1 MLSTTMPQISD
12 EDRQRIDQAV
22 QQAEALAAVE
32 IVPVIAGSSG
42 RYDRSEDICGLWTGL
57 VAMAV
62 AWTLYPL
69 PQVDSGEWG
78 GVSPWWHL
86 VVLIAAM
93 VVGFL
98 VGAILAARI
107 ALLRRLFTPSA
118 EQAEEV
124 DRRARAMF
132 FDARVHHTTGASGI
146 LLYVSL
152 LEHRAAIIADQTVL
166 NVLGQEPLDALCEKF
181 TTLLHSGTPTEA
193 LCDTIAQL
201 GERLAK
207 DLPRTESYVDQLPN
221 ALVVLE

>member
-1 MLSTTMPQISD
+1 MLSPALPQISD
-12 EDRQRIDQAV
+12 EDHQRIDQAV
-22 QQAEALAAVE
+22 QQAEALASVE

-57 VAMAV
+57 VAMAI

-86 VVLIAAM
+86 VVLIATM
-93 VVGFL
+93 VVGFMA
-98 VGAILAARI
+98 GAILAARI
-107 ALLRRLFTPSA
+107 PPLRRLFTPTA

-124 DRRARAMF
+124 DRGARAMF
-132 FDARVHHTTGASGI
+132 FDNRVHHTTGASGL

-152 LEHRAAIIADQTVL
+152 LEHRAVIIADQAVL
-166 NVLGQEPLDALCEKF
+166 NVLGQEQLDAHCEKF

-193 LCDTIAQL
+193 LCETIREL
-201 GERLAK
+201 GQRLAT
-207 DLPRTESYVDQLPN
+207 DLPRTETCVDQLPN
-221 ALVVLE
+221 ALVVVE

>member
-1 MLSTTMPQISD
+1 MLSTTMPNISD

-98 VGAILAARI
+98 VGALLAARI
-107 ALLRRLFTPSA
+107 APLRRLFTPKA

-124 DRRARAMF
+124 DRRAREMF
-132 FDARVHHTTGASGI
+132 FDNRIHHTTGASGL

-152 LEHRAAIIADQTVL
+152 LEHRAAIIADQAVL
-166 NVLGQEPLDALCEKF
+166 NVLGQDQLDALCEKF

>member
-1 MLSTTMPQISD
+1 MPNISD

-22 QQAEALAAVE
+22 QQAEALASVE

-42 RYDRSEDICGLWTGL
+42 RYDRSEDICGLWAGL
-57 VAMAV
+57 VAMAI

-78 GVSPWWHL
+78 GLSPWWHL
-86 VVLIAAM
+86 VVLIAAL

-98 VGAILAARI
+98 AGAMLAARL
-107 ALLRRLFTPSA
+107 APLRRLFTPRS

-124 DRRARAMF
+124 DNRARSMF
-132 FDARVHHTTGASGI
+132 FDNRVHHTTGASGV

-166 NVLGQEPLDALCEKF
+166 NVLGQEQLDALCEKF

-193 LCDTIAQL
+193 LCETIGHL

-207 DLPRTESYVDQLPN
+207 DLPRTESCVDQLPN
-221 ALVVLE
+221 ALIVVE